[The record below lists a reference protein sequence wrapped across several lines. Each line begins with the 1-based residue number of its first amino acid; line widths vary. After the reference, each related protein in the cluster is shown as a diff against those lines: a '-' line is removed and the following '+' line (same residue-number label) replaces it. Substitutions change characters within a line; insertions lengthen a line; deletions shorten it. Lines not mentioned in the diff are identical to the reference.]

1 MPPLDRLPTIG
12 QSPSTSVIVEA
23 VPGRCGSVGKG
34 IMKPVANKRR
44 AASSYIPLVFAA
56 LFVLFVT
63 TETLERRLPL
73 PVVVIY
79 GLVSILTFL
88 VYRFDKAAAQHG
100 RWRTKE
106 SSLLLLGLV
115 GGWPGAVL
123 AQRVL
128 RHKSRKKSFQ
138 WAFWGT
144 VVINF
149 VALAWLLAS
158 SGLRVLDPWLK

>member
-1 MPPLDRLPTIG
+1 
-12 QSPSTSVIVEA
+12 
-23 VPGRCGSVGKG
+23 
-34 IMKPVANKRR
+34 MKPVANRRR

-56 LFVLFVT
+56 LFALFLT
-63 TETLERRLPL
+63 TETLERRVPL

-88 VYRFDKAAAQHG
+88 VYRFDKLAAQHG

-115 GGWPGAVL
+115 GGWPGAVV

-144 VVINF
+144 VVMNCA
-149 VALAWLLAS
+149 ALTWLLAS
-158 SGLRVLDPWLK
+158 IGSRVADPLLK